1 MVQNQLF
8 IHEGFLGEH
17 GKDRILY
24 TFPPVYV
31 YKVNVMHLYVQT
43 LHIYFN
49 SEGLVH
55 MPRLQQST
63 VDNTT

>member
-8 IHEGFLGEH
+8 IHEGFLGDH

-31 YKVNVMHLYVQT
+31 YKVNVNAFICT
-43 LHIYFN
+43 
-49 SEGLVH
+49 
-55 MPRLQQST
+55 
-63 VDNTT
+63 NTAYIF